1 MSRKEGRKAVENGQI
16 LPFPVAVQRAGIS
29 PNDVQDVSLCPNG
42 GGFVYRVKVVQ
53 RGGAPRVVA
62 IPAN

>member
-1 MSRKEGRKAVENGQI
+1 MSRKDGRKAVETGQI
-16 LPFPVAVQRAGIS
+16 LPFPVAVKRAGIS
-29 PNDVQDVSLCPNG
+29 PDDVQDVSLCPNG

-53 RGGAPRVVA
+53 RGGAPRMVA